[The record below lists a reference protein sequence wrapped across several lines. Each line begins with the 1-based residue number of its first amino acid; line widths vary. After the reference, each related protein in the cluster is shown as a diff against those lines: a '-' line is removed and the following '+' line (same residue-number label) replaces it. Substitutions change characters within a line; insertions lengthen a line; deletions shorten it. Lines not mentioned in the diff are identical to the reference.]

1 MFFQRDHEALIS
13 SIEAVGASFAVFE
26 FESESS
32 MFKLI
37 SCNSRYEQLLGCSS
51 TEAIGQSLIS
61 IFPRYIH
68 NPLQKLF
75 IRCMNESIAL
85 ETEICIDYKAKEKH
99 WNSILSPIFNENSEN
114 NENFRVI
121 QTCVDITEKKILE
134 NKLNLT
140 LNRFEAVVNNA
151 YDGIIT
157 IDEEQNIKLFNEAAQ
172 SMFGYS
178 VNEMIGQPLTKLLP
192 KKYRGKHD
200 DYVKGFRKSQ
210 VDSRAMQTRASV
222 QGLRKDGSEFPVEIT
237 ISKIRIDDNVE
248 FTAVI
253 RDISEKNKLIEELL
267 LSSRKDPLTDLYNRR
282 SFTKFLNLEI
292 TRSKRF
298 MHGFSLMMLDIDHF
312 KLINDKFGHSCGD
325 MALIEFAKV
334 LTDSIREVD
343 TICRWGGEEFMIL
356 LPEISQSNAEVVA
369 EKIRT
374 NVENLVTV
382 YENEQVKFTV
392 SIGLGYF
399 SGDAIELNSMINKV
413 DKCLYKAKNT
423 GRNNV
428 STDA

>member
-1 MFFQRDHEALIS
+1 MFFQRDHDALIS

-26 FESESS
+26 FEPQTS

-37 SCNSRYEQLLGCSS
+37 SCNSRYEQLLGCST
-51 TEAIGQSLIS
+51 TEAIGKSLMS

-75 IRCMNESIAL
+75 IRCRNESIAL
-85 ETEICIDYKAKEKH
+85 ETEICIDYKAQEKH
-99 WNSILSPIFNENSEN
+99 WNSILSPIINESNA
-114 NENFRVI
+114 NFRII
-121 QTCVDITEKKILE
+121 QTCVDITEKKVLE
-134 NKLNLT
+134 HKLNLT

-178 VNEMIGQPLTKLLP
+178 VNEIIGQPLTKLLP
-192 KKYRGKHD
+192 KENRDKHH
-200 DYVKGFRKSQ
+200 DYVKGFKKSQ

-237 ISKIRIDDNVE
+237 ISKIRIEDNVE

-253 RDISEKNKLIEELL
+253 RDISEKNKLLEELL

-282 SFTKFLNLEI
+282 SFTKFLNFEI

-325 MALIEFAKV
+325 LALVEFSKI
-334 LTDSIREVD
+334 LTKSIREVD

-356 LPEISQSNAEVVA
+356 LPEISQSNAEIVA
-369 EKIRT
+369 EKIRS
-374 NVENLVTV
+374 NVENFETV
-382 YENEQVKFTV
+382 YESELVKFTV

-399 SGDAIELNSMINKV
+399 SGDAIEINSMINKV
-413 DKCLYKAKNT
+413 DKCLYKAKRT

-428 STDA
+428 SIDV